1 MGFFS
6 DAYWGKLVVLLKV
19 YFTVLC
25 PSLTPWLGPL
35 ESLTLKVVST
45 EPAAVCPLQSRLS
58 FLALVPAVDSAT
70 ESPVSRASLYSPV
83 CLSNSGD
90 SSLPWVRPFLKDPR
104 ILVNFSFSFY
114 LLSGQNDN
122 FQASY
127 RWNQKPEV
135 LVYFLDNVRFAKP
148 VSLATLTWSPPSIT
162 RDSKFRRIV
171 LFKLSLVQKD
181 KLRHIKAFMNLFK
194 QKLINVNPSASSL
207 TDRKELWGP
216 VQRE

>member
-6 DAYWGKLVVLLKV
+6 DVYWGKLLVLLEV
-19 YFTVLC
+19 CFTVPC

-58 FLALVPAVDSAT
+58 FLELVPVVDSAT
-70 ESPVSRASLYSPV
+70 ESLVSRASLYSPV

-90 SSLPWVRPFLKDPR
+90 SSLPWVLPFLKDPR

-127 RWNQKPEV
+127 MWNQKPEV
-135 LVYFLDNVRFAKP
+135 LVYFLDNVRFSKP

-162 RDSKFRRIV
+162 RDSKFSRIV

-181 KLRHIKAFMNLFK
+181 KLRHIKTFMNLFK
-194 QKLINVNPSASSL
+194 QKLMSIHQH
-207 TDRKELWGP
+207 P
-216 VQRE
+216 V